1 MVGMNIPRRT
11 GTQVQVGYSNRSSVS
26 IDFPKLLF
34 RGLRTA
40 HARTAT
46 MNNQF

>member
-11 GTQVQVGYSNRSSVS
+11 GTQVGYSNRSSVS

-34 RGLRTA
+34 RGLRTT